1 MGKYNIWQVFFKNV
15 IIISMK
21 KQIKR
26 WYEKDEYL
34 KAFMSL
40 LEQIPVEEQCE
51 IAVDIILQAS
61 SYIDRDYS
69 KMVSDIG
76 NFDPKDFKRWY
87 DKNPNLHTA
96 IESLRDLSES
106 QREEIIK
113 GFSSRILKTLNYK
126 LEGLDE

>member
-15 IIISMK
+15 IINPMK
-21 KQIKR
+21 KQIQR

-40 LEQIPVEEQCE
+40 LAQMPIDEQCE

-61 SYIDRDYS
+61 NLIDRDYS
-69 KMVSDIG
+69 KMVTDIG
-76 NFDPKDFKRWY
+76 NFNPKDFKRWY
-87 DKNPNLHTA
+87 DKNPNVHAA
-96 IESLRDLSES
+96 IESLRDLTSE
-106 QREEIIK
+106 QREQIIK
-113 GFSSRILKTLNYK
+113 GFSDKILKTLNYK